1 MSDQDFYEED
11 EPLEDIVDILRRPE
25 DGRTGEPSAPRAGR
39 TLFFDLATARVS
51 ETSNDTPSRLVRC

>member
-25 DGRTGEPSAPRAGR
+25 DGRTGEALAPRAGR
-39 TLFFDLATARVS
+39 TLFFDLTTARLS
-51 ETSNDTPSRLVRC
+51 EASNNTNSQLVHC